1 MSAGRYSF
9 LIEQGATTDFEI
21 QYKDS
26 TGTPVNFSS
35 YEAAMQIRNTQNG
48 TTLYATLTSSLG
60 DTYAKDASG
69 SFLSLSGNNL
79 STPVSSGSIGV
90 YIGHA
95 VTNDF
100 SFNEAHYD
108 IELTS
113 GSIRTRLLQGEIK
126 LNNQVT
132 LINPQ

>member
-21 QYKDS
+21 QYKGS
-26 TGTPVNFSS
+26 SGTPVDLTG
-35 YEAAMQIRNTQNG
+35 YEAAMQIRNAQNG
-48 TTLYATLTSSLG
+48 ATLYATLTSSIG
-60 DTYAKDASG
+60 DTYTKGVSG
-69 SFLSLSGNNL
+69 SFLSLSGSNL
-79 STPVSSGSIGV
+79 STPLSSGSIGV

-100 SFNEAHYD
+100 SFNEAYYD

-113 GSIRTRLLQGEIK
+113 DSIRTRLLQGQIQ
-126 LNNQVT
+126 LNDQVT

>member
-60 DTYAKDASG
+60 DIYAKDASG
-69 SFLSLSGNNL
+69 SFLSLSGSNL

>member
-69 SFLSLSGNNL
+69 SFLSLSGSNL